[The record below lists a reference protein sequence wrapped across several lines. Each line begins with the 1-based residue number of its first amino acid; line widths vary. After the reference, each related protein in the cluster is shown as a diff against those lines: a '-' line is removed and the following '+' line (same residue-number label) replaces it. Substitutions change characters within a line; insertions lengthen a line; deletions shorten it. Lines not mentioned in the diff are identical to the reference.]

1 MVGLPGFEPGSN
13 GPKPSSIG
21 QTNPQAREC
30 LGHPSRLYGVHA
42 NHFHSSLPTLW
53 TTPCNSAIPIICSGE
68 GSEIPS
74 HWSV

>member
-42 NHFHSSLPTLW
+42 NHFHSSLPTL
-53 TTPCNSAIPIICSGE
+53 
-68 GSEIPS
+68 
-74 HWSV
+74 